1 MTRIKFC
8 GLTRKCDV
16 EAVNELGPE
25 YIGFVFWP
33 RSKRVVTREQASEL
47 KAMLDPSIKA
57 VGVFVDEDIQVVKS
71 LLNDDIIDIAQL
83 HGSEDGTYINDLK
96 MSTGKPVIKAF
107 KIRSEDDGRQ
117 AEESPADMVLLDS
130 GMGTGKTFNW
140 EIIKGVKRPFFLA
153 GGLAPDNAAEA
164 IRELHPYALDVSSGI
179 ETEGIKDTKKMT
191 DFYEAV
197 RKEDASAYTA
207 DSISPRR

>member
-1 MTRIKFC
+1 MTKIKFC
-8 GLTRKCDV
+8 GLTRTGDI
-16 EAVNELGPE
+16 EAANELKPD
-25 YIGFVFWP
+25 YIGFVFWSK
-33 RSKRVVTREQASEL
+33 SKRAVTAGEAKTL
-47 KAMLDPSIKA
+47 KEKLDPSIKA
-57 VGVFVDEDIQVVKS
+57 VGVFVDEEIEVVKS

-96 MSTGKPVIKAF
+96 TSTGKPVIKAF

-179 ETEGIKDTKKMT
+179 ETEGIKDIKKMT

-197 RKEDASAYTA
+197 RKEDEH
-207 DSISPRR
+207 D

>member
-1 MTRIKFC
+1 MMARIKFC
-8 GLTRKCDV
+8 GLTRKCDI

-57 VGVFVDEDIQVVKS
+57 VGVFVDEDIEVVKS

-83 HGSEDGTYINDLK
+83 HGNEDETYINDLK

-197 RKEDASAYTA
+197 RKEDEH
-207 DSISPRR
+207 D

>member
-1 MTRIKFC
+1 MTKIKFC
-8 GLTRKCDV
+8 GLTRKCDI

-33 RSKRVVTREQASEL
+33 RSKRVVTREQALEL

-57 VGVFVDEDIQVVKS
+57 VGVFVDEDIEVVKS

-197 RKEDASAYTA
+197 RKEDEH
-207 DSISPRR
+207 D

>member
-1 MTRIKFC
+1 MTKIKFC
-8 GLTRKCDV
+8 GLTRECDI
-16 EAVNELGPE
+16 EAVNDLGPE

-33 RSKRVVTREQASEL
+33 RSKRVVTREQAMEL

-57 VGVFVDEDIQVVKS
+57 VGVFVDEDIEVVKS

-197 RKEDASAYTA
+197 RKEDEH
-207 DSISPRR
+207 D

>member
-8 GLTRKCDV
+8 GLTRIEDI
-16 EAVNELGPE
+16 EEVNKLKPD

-57 VGVFVDEDIQVVKS
+57 VGVFVDEDIEVVKS

-197 RKEDASAYTA
+197 RKEDEH
-207 DSISPRR
+207 D

>member
-1 MTRIKFC
+1 MMTRIKFC
-8 GLTRKCDV
+8 GLTRKCDI

-47 KAMLDPSIKA
+47 KTMLDPSIKA
-57 VGVFVDEDIQVVKS
+57 VGVFVDEDIEVVKS

-197 RKEDASAYTA
+197 RKEDEH
-207 DSISPRR
+207 D

>member
-1 MTRIKFC
+1 MTGIKFC
-8 GLTRKCDV
+8 GLTRKCDI

-57 VGVFVDEDIQVVKS
+57 VGVFVDEDIEVVKS

-130 GMGTGKTFNW
+130 GMGTGKPFNW

-197 RKEDASAYTA
+197 RKEDEH
-207 DSISPRR
+207 D

>member
-8 GLTRKCDV
+8 GLTRKCDI

-57 VGVFVDEDIQVVKS
+57 VGVFVDEDIEVVKS

-117 AEESPADMVLLDS
+117 AEESLADMVLLDS

-140 EIIKGVKRPFFLA
+140 EIIKGVNRPYFLA

-197 RKEDASAYTA
+197 RKEDEH
-207 DSISPRR
+207 D

>member
-1 MTRIKFC
+1 MTKIKFC
-8 GLTRKCDV
+8 GLTRKCDI

-57 VGVFVDEDIQVVKS
+57 VGVFVDEDIEVVKS

-197 RKEDASAYTA
+197 RKEDEH
-207 DSISPRR
+207 D

>member
-8 GLTRKCDV
+8 GLTRKCDI

-33 RSKRVVTREQASEL
+33 RSKRVVTREQALEL

-57 VGVFVDEDIQVVKS
+57 VGVFVDEDIEVVKS

-107 KIRSEDDGRQ
+107 KIRSEDDAKKAQ
-117 AEESPADMVLLDS
+117 TSPADWVLLDS

-140 EIIKGVKRPFFLA
+140 EIIKGVKRPYFLA

-197 RKEDASAYTA
+197 RKEDEH
-207 DSISPRR
+207 D

>member
-1 MTRIKFC
+1 MTKIKFC
-8 GLTRKCDV
+8 GLARIEDID
-16 EAVNELGPE
+16 AVNTLKPD

-57 VGVFVDEDIQVVKS
+57 VGVFVDEDIEVVKS

-164 IRELHPYALDVSSGI
+164 VRTLHPYALDVSSGI

-191 DFYEAV
+191 DFCEAV
-197 RKEDASAYTA
+197 RKEDEH
-207 DSISPRR
+207 D

>member
-1 MTRIKFC
+1 MMTKIKFC
-8 GLTRKCDV
+8 GLTRKCDI

-33 RSKRVVTREQASEL
+33 RSKRVVTREQALEL

-57 VGVFVDEDIQVVKS
+57 VGVFVDEDIEVVKS

-197 RKEDASAYTA
+197 RKEDEH
-207 DSISPRR
+207 D

>member
-1 MTRIKFC
+1 MMTRIKFC
-8 GLTRKCDV
+8 GLTRKCDI

-33 RSKRVVTREQASEL
+33 RSKRVVTREQALEL

-57 VGVFVDEDIQVVKS
+57 VGVFVDEDIEVVKS

-197 RKEDASAYTA
+197 RKEDEH
-207 DSISPRR
+207 D

>member
-1 MTRIKFC
+1 MTKIKFC
-8 GLTRKCDV
+8 GLTRIEDI
-16 EAVNELGPE
+16 EEVNKLKPD

-47 KAMLDPSIKA
+47 KTMLDPSIKA
-57 VGVFVDEDIQVVKS
+57 VGVFVDEDIEVVKS

-197 RKEDASAYTA
+197 RKEDEH
-207 DSISPRR
+207 D

>member
-8 GLTRKCDV
+8 GLTRKCDI

-57 VGVFVDEDIQVVKS
+57 VGVFVDEDIEVVKS

-83 HGSEDGTYINDLK
+83 HGSEDGTYINNLK

-140 EIIKGVKRPFFLA
+140 EIIKGVMRPFFLA

-197 RKEDASAYTA
+197 RKEDEH
-207 DSISPRR
+207 D

>member
-1 MTRIKFC
+1 MMTRIKFC
-8 GLTRKCDV
+8 GLTRKCDI

-33 RSKRVVTREQASEL
+33 RSKRVVTREQALEL

-57 VGVFVDEDIQVVKS
+57 VGVFVDEDIEVVKS

-140 EIIKGVKRPFFLA
+140 EIIKGEKRPFILA

-197 RKEDASAYTA
+197 RKEDEH
-207 DSISPRR
+207 D

>member
-8 GLTRKCDV
+8 GLTRKCDI

-57 VGVFVDEDIQVVKS
+57 VGVFVDEDIEVVKS

-140 EIIKGVKRPFFLA
+140 EIIKGIKRPFFLA

-179 ETEGIKDTKKMT
+179 ETEGVKDNAKMAA
-191 DFYEAV
+191 FISAV
-197 RKEDASAYTA
+197 RKEENHD
-207 DSISPRR
+207 